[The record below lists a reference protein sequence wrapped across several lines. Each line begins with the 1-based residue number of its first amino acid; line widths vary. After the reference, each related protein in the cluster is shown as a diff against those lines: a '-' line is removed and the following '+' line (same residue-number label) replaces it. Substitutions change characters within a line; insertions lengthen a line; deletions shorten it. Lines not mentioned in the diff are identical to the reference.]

1 MGETAVLTYQVT
13 NLPSEGVTLKGSV
26 PFAAVDIDA
35 DERFSYPQPLFYE
48 LKLTPLGPD
57 VLVTGKL
64 HAVIGCVCDRCDGIG
79 DLAVATNDVCHRYK
93 NVIGQVLDL
102 TADIREDILVVF
114 PHRYLCS
121 ESCQGI
127 CPGCGQNLNQAPC
140 RCEDKK
146 ANAAKGPNPWSA
158 LDNLKL

>member
-26 PFAAVDIDA
+26 PLAAVDIDA
-35 DERFSYPQPLFYE
+35 DDRFSYPQPLFYE

-79 DLAVATNDVCHRYK
+79 DLAVRPLSGKQSLMPLWHDITRSE
-93 NVIGQVLDL
+93 VLEFC
-102 TADIREDILVVF
+102 ADIADLVGCHTGISTYDEIAEDI
-114 PHRYLCS
+114 
-121 ESCQGI
+121 
-127 CPGCGQNLNQAPC
+127 
-140 RCEDKK
+140 
-146 ANAAKGPNPWSA
+146 AALLEG
-158 LDNLKL
+158 